1 MSEIK
6 KYERGSNFFE
16 PFETLKREIERL
28 FDDFGTLD
36 IFENSRGF
44 AMPNLDIYE
53 TDKDIVIEADVPG
66 YDKKDINIRLD
77 DDILTISAEKKDD
90 KEDKGRNYIKRERY
104 FGKFE
109 RSIRLPD
116 YIDME
121 KIKAKF
127 KDGVLKIEIPKLP
140 EKAKKSKQINID

>member
-6 KYERGSNFFE
+6 RYEKGNFFE
-16 PFETLKREIERL
+16 PFETLRREIERL
-28 FDDFGTLD
+28 FDDFGTLG
-36 IFENSRGF
+36 IFENSKTF
-44 AMPNLDIYE
+44 TMPNLDIYE
-53 TDKDIVIEADVPG
+53 TEKDIVIEADVPG

-77 DDILTISAEKKDD
+77 DDILTISAEKKND
-90 KEDKGRNYIKRERY
+90 KEEKGRNYIKRERF

-116 YIDME
+116 YIDFE

-127 KDGVLKIEIPKLP
+127 KDGVLKIEIPKSL
-140 EKAKKSKQINID
+140 EKAKKFKKINIE

>member
-6 KYERGSNFFE
+6 RYERGGNFFE

-28 FDDFGTLD
+28 FDDFGALD
-36 IFENSRGF
+36 IFENSK
-44 AMPNLDIYE
+44 AYTMPSIDIYE

-90 KEDKGRNYIKRERY
+90 KEEKGRNYIKRERY

-116 YIDME
+116 YIDFD

-127 KDGVLKIEIPKLP
+127 NEGVLKIEIPKLP
-140 EKAKKSKQINID
+140 EKAKKFKQINID